1 MPARETRSTR
11 ISKAFKA
18 AQQSKGY
25 TQADVAKRLDVKQST
40 VSKWYKHPD
49 MMSVGSLRLLC
60 QVLSISPQDIL
71 SID

>member
-18 AQQSKGY
+18 AQQNMGY

-49 MMSVGSLRLLC
+49 MMSIGTLRLLC

>member
-1 MPARETRSTR
+1 MPIRETRSMR
-11 ISKAFKA
+11 ICKTFKA
-18 AQQSKGY
+18 AQQNMGY

-40 VSKWYKHPD
+40 VSKWYKYPD

-60 QVLSISPQDIL
+60 QVLSISPEDIL

>member
-40 VSKWYKHPD
+40 VSKWYKYPD

>member
-1 MPARETRSTR
+1 MPTRETRSTR
-11 ISKAFKA
+11 ISRAFKV
-18 AQQSKGY
+18 AQTQMGY

-49 MMSVGSLRLLC
+49 MMSIGTLRLLC

>member
-1 MPARETRSTR
+1 MPTRETRSTR